1 MEENIGMGLA
11 QELRNAV
18 TTIKTA
24 ILQSQARAVKTVN
37 QEQLALYYG
46 IGRFISE
53 NTRNNKWGTGALKS
67 ISERLKEEL
76 PGLRG
81 FGVSSLKNMRL
92 FFEAWNI
99 IERNSPIAI
108 GEMTEQHTLINTS
121 VEIEGNEPITIR
133 QLQLTNFPLW
143 LYSLQESGQ
152 GIHRI
157 YAGFPPAMGV
167 ATYKIAD
174 EMEPELLKVLPPK
187 EELQRIFEES
197 SKKEEGHR

>member
-1 MEENIGMGLA
+1 MEEKTNMGLA

-92 FFEAWNI
+92 FL
-99 IERNSPIAI
+99 R
-108 GEMTEQHTLINTS
+108 L
-121 VEIEGNEPITIR
+121 
-133 QLQLTNFPLW
+133 
-143 LYSLQESGQ
+143 
-152 GIHRI
+152 GI
-157 YAGFPPAMGV
+157 
-167 ATYKIAD
+167 
-174 EMEPELLKVLPPK
+174 
-187 EELQRIFEES
+187 S
-197 SKKEEGHR
+197 SKAITAIPRSFASNDCSSQSAILRRLSQAAPRLCSRARKSALSTA